1 MSIGVNSARSEV
13 RLLDI
18 GEAEPHVFT
27 RWDITG
33 HQVNRHLL
41 SKALTGTD
49 DVVCDHMTFP
59 PGFVHHMHRHRYAD
73 LVIIPLSGGVVQFLG
88 ASGSP
93 VEAAPGH
100 VLVIPR
106 GNWHE
111 ISNVSSVD
119 SQVLHFFV
127 GVGSVDDIGY
137 EAYEGQREASGS
149 LGHMQG
155 SSPCR

>member
-1 MSIGVNSARSEV
+1 V

-18 GEAEPHVFT
+18 GEVEPQVFT

-49 DVVCDHMTFP
+49 GVVLDQMTFP
-59 PGFVHHMHRHRYAD
+59 PGFVHHMHRHPLAD
-73 LVIIPLSGGVVQFLG
+73 MCIIPLSGVVQFRG

-93 VEAAPGH
+93 VEVSPGH

-111 ISNVSSVD
+111 VSNVSSVD
-119 SQVLHFFV
+119 CQVLHFFA
-127 GVGSVDDIGY
+127 GVGSVGDIGY
-137 EAYEGQREASGS
+137 EAYEGHGEETPSNARRQR
-149 LGHMQG
+149 
-155 SSPCR
+155 SSSCG